1 MTDSLMAIPDF
12 QSLML
17 PLLHHVQ
24 DGNEHRLAD
33 TRLPL
38 AEQFALTS
46 QEQSELLPSGR
57 QSRFNNR
64 IAWAKVY
71 LERAGLLE
79 KTRRGHF
86 RITSAGNHLLMN
98 PPDRIDIS
106 FLKQYPGFDEFRSK
120 HIGESTFEDAVIEKT
135 PEETLQL
142 AYRDIRNSLA
152 AELIAHVKSVSPV
165 FFERLV
171 LDLMLKMGYGGS
183 HDKAGMLTTSGA
195 DEGIDG
201 IINEDKLG
209 LDVIY
214 LQAKRWENTV
224 GRPEIQKFVGA
235 LHGRRARKGVFLTTS
250 SFSSDAID
258 YASKIDSKVVLI
270 DGITLAQL
278 MIDFN
283 VGVSSSQVFEIKRVD
298 SDYFTDE

>member
-1 MTDSLMAIPDF
+1 MAVPDF

-17 PLLHHVQ
+17 PVLRLAH

-33 TRLPL
+33 CRPQL
-38 AEQFALTS
+38 AEQFALTTE
-46 QEQSELLPSGR
+46 EQLELLPSGQ

-64 IAWAKVY
+64 VAWAKVY
-71 LERAGLLE
+71 LERAGLLA
-79 KTRRGHF
+79 KTRRGYF
-86 RITSAGNHLLMN
+86 RITDSGIAVLRE
-98 PPDRIDIS
+98 PPERIDIPY
-106 FLKQYPGFDEFRSK
+106 LKQFPS
-120 HIGESTFEDAVIEKT
+120 FEDFRTKALEETNEVSIDEKT
-135 PEETLQL
+135 PEESLQF
-142 AYRDIRNSLA
+142 AYQTIRDSLA
-152 AELIAHVKSVSPV
+152 IELITLVKSATPT

-183 HDKAGMLTTSGA
+183 REKAGMLTNAGA

-201 IINEDKLG
+201 IINEDQLG

-235 LHGRRARKGVFLTTS
+235 LHGRRAKKGVFLTTS
-250 SFSSDAID
+250 SFSSDAVD
-258 YASKIDSKVVLI
+258 YAANIDSKVVLI
-270 DGITLAQL
+270 DGLNLAQL

-283 VGVSSSQVFEIKRVD
+283 VGVSRAQLYEVKRID
-298 SDYFTDE
+298 SDYFADE

>member
-1 MTDSLMAIPDF
+1 MAVPDF

-17 PLLHHVQ
+17 PVLRIAQ

-33 TRLPL
+33 CRPQL
-38 AEQFALTS
+38 AEQFALTTE
-46 QEQSELLPSGR
+46 EQLELLPSGQ

-64 IAWAKVY
+64 VAWAKVY
-71 LERAGLLE
+71 LERAGLLA
-79 KTRRGHF
+79 KTRRGYF
-86 RITSAGNHLLMN
+86 RITDQGNAVLRD
-98 PPDRIDIS
+98 PPERIDIP
-106 FLKQYPGFDEFRSK
+106 FLKQFPS
-120 HIGESTFEDAVIEKT
+120 FEDFRAKTPEEAREESVDEKT
-135 PEETLQL
+135 PEESLQF
-142 AYRDIRNSLA
+142 AYQTIRDSLA
-152 AELIAHVKSVSPV
+152 IELITLVKSATPT

-183 HDKAGMLTTSGA
+183 REKAGMLTNAGA

-201 IINEDKLG
+201 IINEDQLG

-235 LHGRRARKGVFLTTS
+235 LHGRRAKKGVFLTTS
-250 SFSSDAID
+250 SFSSDAVD
-258 YASKIDSKVVLI
+258 YAANIDSKVVLI
-270 DGITLAQL
+270 DGLNLAQL

-283 VGVSSSQVFEIKRVD
+283 VGVSRAQLYEVKRID
-298 SDYFTDE
+298 SDYFADE